1 MLGKAD
7 KAPSSAGGMR
17 KIFSQKICHLT
28 VRDFILGGSKIT
40 AVGDCSHETKRYL
53 LFGRKV
59 VTNIDKVL
67 KIRYI
72 TLPIKVCIVKA
83 MVFPVV
89 MY

>member
-1 MLGKAD
+1 MQKTKIMA
-7 KAPSSAGGMR
+7 SSPIISRQTEGEKVEA
-17 KIFSQKICHLT
+17 
-28 VRDFILGGSKIT
+28 VVDFIFLGSKIT
-40 AVGDCSHETKRYL
+40 VDGDCSHETKRYL